1 AWTEHTTPREAG
13 IAVAL
18 GVFVGCSP
26 AVGFHAAI
34 ALGVATLFRLNR
46 IWCFL
51 GSRISSIVILPWI
64 VMAEVELAHYAREG
78 SWLHLSRDELVAQRH
93 RLMLDW
99 ILGWF
104 PVGIATG
111 LFFGL
116 LAALAFRL
124 RKRNED
130 AR

>member
-1 AWTEHTTPREAG
+1 
-13 IAVAL
+13 
-18 GVFVGCSP
+18 
-26 AVGFHAAI
+26 
-34 ALGVATLFRLNR
+34 
-46 IWCFL
+46 
-51 GSRISSIVILPWI
+51 
-64 VMAEVELAHYAREG
+64 VELAHYAREG
-78 SWLHLSRDELVAQRH
+78 SWLHLSREELVAQRH